1 MNEIVSVS
9 NTTKHFQQKTAV
21 NNISFSMKKGEIA
34 AILGPNGAGKTTVIS
49 MILGLLKPSKGDI
62 KLFNRVPDDQQVRE
76 K

>member
-34 AILGPNGAGKTTVIS
+34 AIRTEWG
-49 MILGLLKPSKGDI
+49 
-62 KLFNRVPDDQQVRE
+62 REDDRHLHDPRIAE
-76 K
+76 TE